1 MLAEVREDVLKR
13 LASVQGHLEGVRQMV
28 EQDAY
33 CVDVLKQL
41 FAVQRALDKIEQ
53 AILDGHLKTC
63 VVEGIRGE
71 RIQQVLKELS
81 EIYALANRS

>member
-1 MLAEVREDVLKR
+1 MLAEVREEVLKR
-13 LASVQGHLEGVRQMV
+13 LASVQGHLEGVRRMV

-33 CVDVLKQL
+33 CVDVLKQV

-53 AILDGHLKTC
+53 VILDGHLKTC
-63 VVEGIRGE
+63 VVEGIRGD
-71 RIQQVLKELS
+71 RTQQVLRELS